1 MRHFSLA
8 SAGVAL
14 LAAFAT
20 SFTLAAAPAFWQA
33 ATSADFLRG
42 EVEHLS
48 IDQHG
53 RLMLG
58 PAVAPLVDTAAPFV
72 WAMLPAPGGGMYLG
86 TGNDGKVLLVDRD
99 GQSRLFYDAPEMA
112 VHALAPA
119 PDGALYVA
127 TSPAGRVYRVAPD
140 GQSTIFFD
148 PDDTYIWAMLVDAE
162 GRLLVATGEQGR
174 VYRLAPDGT
183 SEVLHSS
190 TATHVISMVIGPDG
204 HLLIGTDSPGRVFR
218 LDAAG
223 KPFLLLDTPFQEVRS
238 LRFDPEGRL
247 YAVALSG
254 RGTSGGEAPAA
265 DPGGTEPA
273 RAPVP
278 QVSTEITAIAIVD
291 APVAPQGAPAAPGGD
306 RRAPTGAIYRIMPD
320 GLWDQIWESREDAPY
335 DVVVESDGALLVATG
350 NAGKIFRLS
359 GEPLRPTLLT
369 RVGAQQVTRL
379 HQTQGRTLLTTA
391 NPGLLLSMAD
401 GRATRGTYE
410 SEVRDARMVASWGTL
425 TWRASVPSGTS
436 VQLFTRSGNTPTPD
450 EAWSDWSPAYA
461 DPDGSAISSPA
472 ARYLQWRAVL
482 TGAAASPMLTSI
494 SAAYLQ
500 RNVRPQ
506 VSAITVHPPGLVFQ
520 KPFSTGEAEIAGFDG
535 PTPDQQLA
543 GQTPG
548 GQGLGRRVYQKGLQT
563 FAWRADD
570 ANGDTLAFDVQ
581 YRRESDTEWKTLASK
596 LTDSIYVWDTSSV
609 PNGTYVVR
617 IVASDL
623 PSNSPPTALRGELE
637 SESFDIDNTAPT
649 VTFGT
654 IRREGA
660 RLVVPFEVR
669 DADTA
674 LRRVEYS
681 IEAQQWE
688 PVFPVDGMLDSRA
701 EQFELSLDGELA
713 GRTLVVRAT
722 DMMNNVGTG
731 QVGLR

>member
-20 SFTLAAAPAFWQA
+20 TFTLAAAPAFWQA

-53 RLMLG
+53 RLLLG
-58 PAVAPLVDTAAPFV
+58 PAVTPLLDSAAPFV
-72 WAMLPAPGGGMYLG
+72 WAMLPAPDEGMYLG
-86 TGNDGKVLLVDRD
+86 TGNDGKVLLVDRH

-127 TSPAGRVYRVAPD
+127 TSPDGRVYRVAPD
-140 GQSTIFFD
+140 GQATIFFD
-148 PDDTYIWAMLVDAE
+148 PDETYIWSMLVDAE

-174 VYRLAPDGT
+174 VYRLAPDGA

-190 TATHVISMVIGPDG
+190 TATHVVSMVLGPDG
-204 HLLIGTDSPGRVFR
+204 HLWIGTDSPGRVFR
-218 LDAAG
+218 LDATG

-238 LRFDPEGRL
+238 LRFDSEGRL

-254 RGTSGGEAPAA
+254 RGTSGGEAPAS

-278 QVSTEITAIAIVD
+278 SVSTEITAIAIVD
-291 APVAPQGAPAAPGGD
+291 APVAPQGTPAAPGGD
-306 RRAPTGAIYRIMPD
+306 RRLPTGAIYRIMPD

-335 DVVVESDGALLVATG
+335 DVVVEADGALLVATG

-359 GEPLRPTLLT
+359 GDPLRPTLLT
-369 RVGAQQVTRL
+369 RVGAQQATRL
-379 HQTQGRTLLTTA
+379 HQTPGRTLLTTA

-425 TWRASVPSGTS
+425 TWRASVPSGAS

-450 EAWSDWSPAYA
+450 EAWSGWSTAYT
-461 DPDGSAISSPA
+461 DPDGSAISSPS

-482 TGAAASPMLTSI
+482 TGATASPVLTSI

-581 YRRESDTEWKTLASK
+581 YRRESDTEWKTLASE

-623 PSNSPPTALRGELE
+623 PSNPPATALRGELE

-649 VTFGT
+649 IAFGT
-654 IRREGA
+654 VRRDGA

-681 IEAQQWE
+681 VEAQRWQ
-688 PVFPVDGMLDSRA
+688 PVFPVDGMLDSRV

-713 GRTLVVRAT
+713 GRTLVIRAT
-722 DMMNNVGTG
+722 DAMNNMGTG
-731 QVGLR
+731 QAVLR